1 MLPKSKYQYSAIGP
15 REQFKGVPNDSK
27 CIRLLTLLPGVFTDN
42 IVVTLRITILDAKHP
57 PDYEALSYVWGSEKD
72 PVFIEVGRRWTLA
85 ISQNLEIALR
95 YLRSKDKPRVLWVDA
110 LCINQ
115 ADIHERGQQVAIMG
129 DIYRLARRVVVWLGP
144 ESNDSNLALDFLD
157 SLSQQVVV
165 NWFDGTLTSPRLSK
179 STGLWADS
187 DEAISFLEMKR
198 EFAALISLFERPWF
212 RRVWIRQEIYLAK
225 TAIVTCGEKE
235 IPWQTFINA
244 VFCLGHR
251 GVHIAP
257 DVERGHLFLSRVTL
271 IRELGRVQ
279 PQNFSWVMESS
290 RLAECQDPKDKIYGV
305 LNMLDPADP
314 ASRIIPDYSLSTV
327 AIYRELVMR
336 SIADSDSLHLLA
348 FAGLER
354 SLPDLPSW
362 VPDWSTQRPDA
373 TLKGYF
379 NAGGFLLS
387 QATSINSQTL
397 KVSGVVVSRI
407 ATISSLGYQGERGGS
422 LMQAKIRQAFP
433 SSQKSL
439 DAYGSSVAL
448 VEAYCRVLCCDNFTD
463 KLFPNQG
470 ASQGSLSFN
479 EAMVALS
486 AILDNEIAN
495 GSVLSGATRRFLQA
509 IFAPFSR
516 KLCTSEQGYLGLVP
530 RLAEIG
536 DILCILPGCTN
547 SIVLRPTIGRAG
559 YYELVGDAYL
569 DGVMN
574 GEALFGPLPDD
585 HMATWTLDPASSKY
599 RPTFLQKST
608 MTFMIDDPRVSI
620 FPVEKTGVES
630 SPWREA
636 MALLAQI
643 TPQMLRGRGVQVTDF
658 YLI

>member
-1 MLPKSKYQYSAIGP
+1 M
-15 REQFKGVPNDSK
+15 
-27 CIRLLTLLPGVFTDN
+27 
-42 IVVTLRITILDAKHP
+42 
-57 PDYEALSYVWGSEKD
+57 
-72 PVFIEVGRRWTLA
+72 
-85 ISQNLEIALR
+85 
-95 YLRSKDKPRVLWVDA
+95 
-110 LCINQ
+110 
-115 ADIHERGQQVAIMG
+115 
-129 DIYRLARRVVVWLGP
+129 
-144 ESNDSNLALDFLD
+144 
-157 SLSQQVVV
+157 
-165 NWFDGTLTSPRLSK
+165 SPHLSK

-212 RRVWIRQEIYLAK
+212 RHVWIRQEIYLAK
-225 TAIVTCGEKE
+225 TAIVTCGKKE
-235 IPWQTFINA
+235 IPWQTFIDA
-244 VFCLGHR
+244 IFCLGHR

-257 DVERGHLFLSRVTL
+257 DVERGNLFLSRVTF
-271 IRELGRVQ
+271 IRELGRVK
-279 PQNFSWVMESS
+279 PENFSWKVLGWLNA
-290 RLAECQDPKDKIYGV
+290 RPKRQDPKDKIYGV
-305 LNMLDPADP
+305 LNMLDSADP
-314 ASRIIPDYSLSTV
+314 ASGIIPDYSLSTV
-327 AIYRELVMR
+327 TIYRELVMR

-354 SLPDLPSW
+354 SLPGLPSW
-362 VPDWSTQRPDA
+362 VPDWSTQRPDI

-379 NAGGFLLS
+379 NARGFLLS
-387 QATSINSQTL
+387 QATGIDSQTL

-407 ATISSLGYQGERGGS
+407 ATTSSLGYQGERGGS

-439 DAYGSSVAL
+439 DAYGGSVAL

-470 ASQGSLSFN
+470 ASQGSLSFH

-486 AILDNEIAN
+486 AILNNKIADGN
-495 GSVLSGATRRFLQA
+495 VLSGATRCFLQA

-516 KLCTSEQGYLGLVP
+516 KLCASEQGYLGLVP
-530 RLAEIG
+530 RLAEVG
-536 DILCILPGCTN
+536 DILCVLPGCTN
-547 SIVLRPTIGRAG
+547 AIVLRPMIGRAG

-585 HMATWTLDPASSKY
+585 HVATWTLDPASSKY

-608 MTFMIDDPRVSI
+608 MRFMIDDPRVSI
-620 FPVEKTGVES
+620 FPVEKTSVES

-643 TPQMLRGRGVQVTDF
+643 TPQMLRDRGVQVTDF